1 MDLATLVDELDL
13 EYRVAA
19 VRGDDWADIFAE
31 VYPDPY
37 WREYAEPGYEG
48 RWNGLMLRGANEV
61 AGAATCVFPSDAVIA
76 AVDQGTFLFSEHPV
90 DFADEPGFLP
100 LAQESLRLMRE
111 RGISLYN
118 VHAPLDMHPRFSP
131 SRLMAE
137 GTGMTIVDEFF
148 PIAEG
153 LAGGAAIIAEGDVTT
168 EELAERLRRVLG
180 NEVPVQ
186 VVASARVR
194 LRRIAFVGGGGA
206 DPAILA
212 EALERRADAYVTG
225 NAITRSLLD
234 FVQQTVAD
242 FRARAEAAGI
252 TVLDGTHYGT
262 EKPPQEAMV
271 GWFEQR
277 GVPCR
282 FVPDGP
288 K

>member
-1 MDLATLVDELDL
+1 
-13 EYRVAA
+13 
-19 VRGDDWADIFAE
+19 
-31 VYPDPY
+31 
-37 WREYAEPGYEG
+37 
-48 RWNGLMLRGANEV
+48 
-61 AGAATCVFPSDAVIA
+61 
-76 AVDQGTFLFSEHPV
+76 
-90 DFADEPGFLP
+90 
-100 LAQESLRLMRE
+100 MRE

-225 NAITRSLLD
+225 NAITRCWTSSNRPSPTFAPVRKPRASLCWTARTTARRSRPRRRWSAGSNSG
-234 FVQQTVAD
+234 VCRAD
-242 FRARAEAAGI
+242 LCPTGPSSVTADCRRSSRSRS
-252 TVLDGTHYGT
+252 H
-262 EKPPQEAMV
+262 PPNPSS
-271 GWFEQR
+271 R
-277 GVPCR
+277 S
-282 FVPDGP
+282 
-288 K
+288 